1 VCGVRT
7 LGQLHK
13 WLTGAAQLD
22 DRLDTPSLAPEPAVD
37 LADVVGQSHAR
48 FAVDVAAAGAHHLM
62 MTGRPASAKR
72 RGRNAFRDYCRPCR
86 KPNRSR

>member
-22 DRLDTPSLAPEPAVD
+22 NRLDGGPLPPPGGVWNEGPINYWGYNEQPIWD
-37 LADVVGQSHAR
+37 QGQNGWG
-48 FAVDVAAAGAHHLM
+48 FNFFGIWIPL
-62 MTGRPASAKR
+62 
-72 RGRNAFRDYCRPCR
+72 
-86 KPNRSR
+86 

>member
-22 DRLDTPSLAPEPAVD
+22 NRLDGGPLPPPGGVWNAGPIRLTPCHGTTWDFKYRKVP
-37 LADVVGQSHAR
+37 QNQ
-48 FAVDVAAAGAHHLM
+48 
-62 MTGRPASAKR
+62 
-72 RGRNAFRDYCRPCR
+72 RN
-86 KPNRSR
+86 